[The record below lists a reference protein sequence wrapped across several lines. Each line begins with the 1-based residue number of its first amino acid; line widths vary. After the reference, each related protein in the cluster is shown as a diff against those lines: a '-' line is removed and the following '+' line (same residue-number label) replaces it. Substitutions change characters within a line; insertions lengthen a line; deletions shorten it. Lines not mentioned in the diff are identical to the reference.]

1 MFRFCVRAMAGIL
14 LLLTSSL
21 GQQAAKGPSPAQAQS
36 KSSAGETVS
45 GIYRNPAFGFSC
57 KIPFGWVE
65 RTREM
70 QEPSADHA
78 KEQVLLAVFEHPPE
92 ATGSTVNS
100 AIVIAAES
108 AKSYPGLKTAADYFG
123 PLEEVTTAK
132 GFKVVNEPYEFSLDG
147 KLLVRG
153 DFTQDRGSVTL
164 YQSSLVMLSKGYIVS
179 FTFIAASEDD
189 MNDLSQRLS
198 FPRPR
203 PGPAAHK
210 R

>member
-21 GQQAAKGPSPAQAQS
+21 GQQSKGPSPAQAQS
-36 KSSAGETVS
+36 KTSAGETVN
-45 GIYRNPAFGFSC
+45 GIYHNSSFGFSC

-108 AKSYPGLKTAADYFG
+108 AKSYPGLKTAVDYFG

-153 DFTQDRGSVTL
+153 DFTQERGSVRL
-164 YQSSLVMLSKGYIVS
+164 HQSSLVMLSKGYIVA

-189 MNDLSQRLS
+189 MNDLLQHLS
-198 FPRPR
+198 FPHPL